1 MALTIATDFRAVER
15 ISRSAGMIS
24 GTIDFDASYP
34 TGGESATGI
43 TRYFRTCLRVIC
55 DGKSGYTFEWD
66 KTNSK
71 IKVMY
76 VDKVTV
82 TTGAT
87 AAADSVSGALITN
100 NAAAET
106 AFRAMGTAVST
117 DYILGTKDAL
127 GEVANTTDLSTLT
140 GVSFIA
146 VGLI

>member
-1 MALTIATDFRAVER
+1 MALTIATDFRTVER

-87 AAADSVSGALITN
+87 AAADSTSGALITN

>member
-1 MALTIATDFRAVER
+1 MALTITKDFPAIER
-15 ISRSAGMIS
+15 ISRNMGMLT
-24 GTIDFDASYP
+24 GTIAFDASYP
-34 TGGESATGI
+34 TGGESATDI
-43 TRYFRTCLRVIC
+43 TKYFKTCLRVVC

-71 IKVMY
+71 LKVMY

-87 AAADSVSGALITN
+87 AAADSTSGALLTD
-100 NAAAET
+100 NAGAEG
-106 AFRAMGTAVST
+106 ALRAMGTAIST

-127 GEVANTTDLSTLT
+127 GEVADTTDLSTLT

-146 VGLI
+146 VGLV

>member
-1 MALTIATDFRAVER
+1 MALTIATDFRTVER